1 MTDQINEQTIDIAE
15 FRRALGA
22 FVTGVTVV
30 TTANAVNA
38 LINGMF
44 FDSAGGPVNQSP
56 TVAQWTYD
64 FASVGM
70 PVKVVTRS

>member
-1 MTDQINEQTIDIAE
+1 V
-15 FRRALGA
+15 R
-22 FVTGVTVV
+22 
-30 TTANAVNA
+30 
-38 LINGMF
+38 
-44 FDSAGGPVNQSP
+44 QSP